1 MAQVTIGLS
10 VEDCRRLFPLV
21 RRAHSSKAR
30 EIIAGYLAEL
40 MPQPDTYGQSNR
52 VRRNP
57 KDDNATV

>member
-21 RRAHSSKAR
+21 RRAKSSKAR
-30 EIIAGYLAEL
+30 EIVTGYLAEL